1 MRTLCLVLLWL
12 GLIAAPGGANAAA
25 RVALVIGNGAYQNA
39 PALLNPLNDATD
51 FSASLKRLGFEVKT
65 LQNASFD
72 EMRRALI
79 SFSQGARSAE
89 FAVIFFAGHGMELN
103 GENWLVPI
111 DGQLI
116 SDRDVENE
124 TISLQQLM
132 RAVSH
137 TTRLGLVILDAC
149 RNNPFLNKMQR
160 VTSKRD
166 GSRGLA
172 RVEPSDNV
180 LVAYAARAGT
190 TASDGPANGRNSPFT
205 ASLLRNIETPGIEIR
220 KLFGV
225 IRDDVMKATS
235 REQQP
240 FEYGSLGGSDIYLKP
255 PAATAGGNDA
265 RPPAVP
271 VPTLSGTNSTVVAT
285 LQPNPSLPL
294 PIPKF
299 RVVGVAPDDVLN
311 VRSDGD
317 HAQIVGKLAPGER
330 GITVVARSGDWWQI
344 QSGSTTGWVASRFL
358 EPDAGGSVRSTQFSG
373 FAFQYTNEVASTV
386 SDVPACVALCSSA
399 PNCLAY
405 TFFVSRRLCRLMA
418 KNDAIR
424 VPNPDAVSGLLEM
437 RR

>member
-1 MRTLCLVLLWL
+1 MRTLCLVLVWL

-39 PALLNPLNDATD
+39 PALPNPLNDATD
-51 FSASLKRLGFEVKT
+51 VSASLRRLGFEVKT

-79 SFSQGARSAE
+79 AFSQGARGAE
-89 FAVIFFAGHGMELN
+89 LAIIFFAGHGMEMN

-116 SDRDVENE
+116 SDLDVPNE
-124 TISLQQLM
+124 AIGLQQFTQ
-132 RAVSH
+132 AVSH
-137 TTRLGLVILDAC
+137 TSRLGLVILDAC

-205 ASLLRNIETPGIEIR
+205 GSLLRNIEAPGVDIR
-220 KLFGV
+220 LLFGIV
-225 IRDDVMKATS
+225 RDDVMEATS

-240 FEYGSLGGSDIYLKP
+240 FLYGSLGRNSIYLKP
-255 PAATAGGNDA
+255 PATTAGGNDA
-265 RPPAVP
+265 KPLPPPA
-271 VPTLSGTNSTVVAT
+271 LSGTNSTVVAT
-285 LQPNPSLPL
+285 LQPNPSLSS
-294 PIPKF
+294 PIPRY
-299 RVVGVAPDDVLN
+299 RVVGVASDDVLN
-311 VRSDGD
+311 VRDRDRGE
-317 HAQIVGKLAPGER
+317 IVGKLSPGER
-330 GITVVARSGDWWQI
+330 GITVVAKSGDWWQI
-344 QSGSTTGWVASRFL
+344 QAGATTGWVASRYL
-358 EPDAGGSVRSTQFSG
+358 EPDAGGGVRNTQFNG

-386 SDVPACVALCSSA
+386 SDLSACVALCGSA
-399 PNCLAY
+399 PNCIAY
-405 TFFVSRRLCRLMA
+405 TFFVSRKLCRLMA
-418 KNDAIR
+418 RDDAIR
-424 VPNPDAVSGLLEM
+424 VPNADAVSGLVEA
-437 RR
+437 RK

>member
-1 MRTLCLVLLWL
+1 MRTLGLVLLWL
-12 GLIAAPGGANAAA
+12 GLIAAPGGAHAAA
-25 RVALVIGNGAYQNA
+25 RVALVIGNGAYQNT
-39 PALLNPLNDATD
+39 PALPNPLNDATD
-51 FSASLKRLGFEVKT
+51 FSGSLKRLGFEVKT

-79 SFSQGARSAE
+79 AFSQGARGAE

-111 DGQLI
+111 DAQLA
-116 SDRDVENE
+116 SDLDVPNE
-124 TISLQQLM
+124 TIGLQQFT

-137 TTRLGLVILDAC
+137 TSSLGLVILDAC

-190 TASDGPANGRNSPFT
+190 TASDGPASGRNSPFT
-205 ASLLRNIETPGIEIR
+205 ASLLRNVETPGLEIR

-225 IRDDVMKATS
+225 IRDDVMKVTS

-255 PAATAGGNDA
+255 PAAAGGNSV

-294 PIPKF
+294 PVPRF

-358 EPDAGGSVRSTQFSG
+358 EPDAGGSVRSTQFGG

-386 SDVPACVALCSSA
+386 TDVPACVALCSSA

-418 KNDAIR
+418 RNDAIR
-424 VPNPDAVSGLLEM
+424 VPNADAVSGLLEM